1 MSPEG
6 SFGRVGEEVVE
17 IAEEKKRLKVQ
28 CIEQHYARL
37 VNGEETD

>member
-6 SFGRVGEEVVE
+6 SFGQVGEEVVE
-17 IAEEKKRLKVQ
+17 TAEEKKRLKVQ
-28 CIEQHYARL
+28 CIEQHHARL